1 MKQSEQQSR
10 PLLPIPVVSRRR
22 FASGWANPSS
32 ALAFARGER
41 VRERGDLTVEKE
53 VVELRWTNK
62 LLRGGSFF
70 RNRAQVPHG
79 ELMRY
84 LDSIGSARV

>member
-1 MKQSEQQSR
+1 
-10 PLLPIPVVSRRR
+10 
-22 FASGWANPSS
+22 
-32 ALAFARGER
+32 
-41 VRERGDLTVEKE
+41 LTVEKE